1 MSDPRGRFVTLTRE
15 SVTHLR
21 RMAHCLPQ
29 RVSPWLDVGSEF
41 SSFQK
46 QNRL

>member
-15 SVTHLR
+15 IVAHL
-21 RMAHCLPQ
+21 AHCLPQ
-29 RVSPWLDVGSEF
+29 RVSYYGLNIGDEF